1 MPEIRAK
8 STNTNLGFKYANYEP
23 FCKHLT
29 I

>member
-1 MPEIRAK
+1 MPEIRMI
-8 STNTNLGFKYANYEP
+8 STNSNLGFKYANYEL

>member
-1 MPEIRAK
+1 MPEICMI
-8 STNTNLGFKYANYEP
+8 STNSNLGLKYANYEL